1 MIYFSP
7 QYLSARLLQPQ
18 KPKHHDRL
26 VWGLS
31 HSKIDREKWMFTKR
45 TAAEYQNRYAC
56 IRIEGAIK
64 ELWGFEVFFFVD
76 NAWKMYEQNF

>member
-1 MIYFSP
+1 
-7 QYLSARLLQPQ
+7 
-18 KPKHHDRL
+18 
-26 VWGLS
+26 
-31 HSKIDREKWMFTKR
+31 MFTKR

-76 NAWKMYEQNF
+76 NAWKMYEQKF